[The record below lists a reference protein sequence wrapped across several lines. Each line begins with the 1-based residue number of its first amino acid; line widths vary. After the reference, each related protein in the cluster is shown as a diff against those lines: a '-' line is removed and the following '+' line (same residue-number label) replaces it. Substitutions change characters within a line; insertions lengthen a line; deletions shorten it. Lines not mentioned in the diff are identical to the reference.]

1 MQAWTSRV
9 FPFLCV
15 SLGIPPPFCPPPS
28 PHCCCRGLENE
39 QTAGN
44 CCVIGNR
51 RGKASSPAARMSVGS
66 STQEDLFPESCR
78 AEHAWAAASLS
89 TAALLTCAG
98 SGCHGPPSALGF
110 STGMLTSCQSRR
122 SELYLCRL
130 VISSYL
136 FILWPCKKNKTKTSR
151 EVKALPWEQLRL
163 TANRVLFIPW
173 IPDCSFVGIGVL

>member
-51 RGKASSPAARMSVGS
+51 RGKASSPAARMSVG

-136 FILWPCKKNKTKTSR
+136 FILWPCKKKKQNKNIQGSLKPFHGNNSGLLQTGFSLFPGFLI
-151 EVKALPWEQLRL
+151 V
-163 TANRVLFIPW
+163 VL
-173 IPDCSFVGIGVL
+173 